1 MTIKDAYSFVDK
13 NLQEEREMEKHH
25 VITKAIALAVALLMV
40 LGMMPASLAEGS
52 TVSTEGKV
60 IIPFWHDA
68 SGEAATLA
76 WWTKWV
82 NAFNEQSKTIYV
94 DLQAVP
100 DDAREAKLKAAQAT
114 GTAPQ
119 ILYVNYATAIA
130 QADQGLYMPLDDLI
144 DPTLWEDV
152 YDSVEEMCSAGGKH
166 YLVPHHVE
174 PYSLLF
180 YRKDMFEAAGL
191 DPNAPPKSWAELKDY
206 AQKLTK
212 DGVFGIGIAG
222 ENDYGWTNWGWE
234 AMLGKNLI
242 DETWSKPLVQD
253 QEFKDLI
260 QLYKDLIDSG
270 STPAQQLDAF
280 WNVQPLA
287 EGRLAMQLNGSWAI
301 TRLKNPDDLGKICP
315 PENIGVALCPT
326 PDGVQEGR
334 STGAL
339 GGWALAIDGMA
350 QNPKECAE
358 FLTWLLLKDPQI
370 MAEFFV
376 GGNFSK
382 YTARKSVD
390 EVIMATDAAK
400 NDPWLKVIAEGLI
413 PYAGMEPIYP
423 WDISASFATA
433 MGSVLTAG
441 MTIDDALAISA
452 EEIQAVIND
461 QGLAGKNPRQK

>member
-1 MTIKDAYSFVDK
+1 MKSQSGPK
-13 NLQEEREMEKHH
+13 KL
-25 VITKAIALAVALLMV
+25 LAMVAALLLI
-40 LGMMPASLAEGS
+40 LGMVPVSLAES
-52 TVSTEGKV
+52 SQVSTEGKV
-60 IIPFWHDA
+60 ILPFWFDA
-68 SGEAATLA
+68 SDEPATQA

-82 NAFNEQSKTIYV
+82 NAFNEQSATIFV
-94 DLQAVP
+94 DMQAVP
-100 DDAREAKLKAAQAT
+100 DDAQEAKLKAAQAT

-119 ILYVNYATAIA
+119 ILYVNYATAIS

-144 DPTLWEDV
+144 DPALWEDI
-152 YDSVEEMCSAGGKH
+152 YDSVDEMSSAGGVH

-206 AQKLTK
+206 AKKLTK

-222 ENDYGWTNWGWE
+222 ESDYGWTNWAWQ

-260 QLYKDLIDSG
+260 QLYKDLLDAG

-301 TRLKNPDDLGKICP
+301 ARLKNMDDLGGVVPI
-315 PENIGVALCPT
+315 ENIGIALCPT

-334 STGAL
+334 STGVL
-339 GGWALAIDGMA
+339 GGWSLAIDGMA
-350 QNPKECAE
+350 KNPKECAE
-358 FLTWLLLKDPQI
+358 FLTWLLLGDPEI
-370 MAEFFV
+370 MAEFFIN
-376 GGNFSK
+376 GNFAK
-382 YTARKSVD
+382 YTGRASVD
-390 EVIMATDAAK
+390 KVIMATEAAK
-400 NDPWLKVIAEGLI
+400 NDPWLKIIAEGLI
-413 PYAGMEPIYP
+413 PFAGMEPIYP

-441 MTIDDALAISA
+441 MTIDDALAVSA
-452 EEIQAVIND
+452 EEIQMLID
-461 QGLAGKNPRQK
+461 DKGLAGTNPRQQ